1 MAINVN
7 SRRWKNNMAKL
18 YGWGAAV
25 VILGALFKIL
35 HLPGADLMLILGL
48 GTESII
54 FFFSAF
60 EKPHEEV
67 DWSLVYPELAQ
78 MDGEDGKRSN
88 LTPTQELDNMLEEAK
103 IDSALIESLG
113 SGLRSFG
120 EAASRLNEVV
130 ESAAGTSEYNEAV
143 SKATR
148 NLESLNAL
156 YEVQLSSSQQQN
168 EATQALLTNLSG
180 TAENSRQ
187 LQEEVVELAQNLNAL
202 NKVYGNMLSA
212 MNPNA

>member
-1 MAINVN
+1 
-7 SRRWKNNMAKL
+7 MAKL

-35 HLPGADLMLILGL
+35 HLPGADYMLILGL

-78 MDGEDGKRSN
+78 MDGDESGKRSN

-103 IDSALIESLG
+103 IDGELIESLG
-113 SGLRSFG
+113 TGLRSFG
-120 EAASRLNEVV
+120 DAASRLNEVV
-130 ESAAGTSEYNEAV
+130 ESAAGTSEYNEAI

-168 EATQALLTNLSG
+168 DATQALLTNLSS
-180 TAENSRQ
+180 TAEDSRQ
-187 LQEEVVELAQNLNAL
+187 LQQEVAQLAQNLNAL